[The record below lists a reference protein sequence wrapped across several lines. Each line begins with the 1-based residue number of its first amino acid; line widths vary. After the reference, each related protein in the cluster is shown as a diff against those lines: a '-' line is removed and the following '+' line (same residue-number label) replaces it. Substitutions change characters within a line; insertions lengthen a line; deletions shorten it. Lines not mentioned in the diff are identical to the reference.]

1 VRSGVKF
8 WDGRPLT
15 AADVL
20 YSLQMAASKTAGS
33 QIAAFYTS
41 VQSMR
46 ITSPGTITIKLKSP
60 DPYFRYTPAVTY
72 ILEKSF
78 WQKNG
83 KKVGTPDTLTMCTG
97 PFRFTKF
104 VPDDRVELTR
114 FDAYWGKKPAIKS
127 LTLRVIVNDATR
139 LLAMQSGEIDG
150 TFRISQ
156 DQIDQWK
163 RISGIGVQ
171 LAPELRTAYISLDT
185 GQDPWTDV
193 HVRRAVAYSID
204 KVGLVQAILHGYGQ
218 PAPVMPPPEQWGDL
232 STPAKL
238 KKLYASFPKY
248 PFNLAKAKSE
258 LAKSKFPNGFT
269 ATLPYPDSEQTL
281 GKAALALSQNLKQL
295 GITLNVKQVPTDE
308 WFGTLYSHPTPLGPQ
323 IISWGVDYPDPAD
336 ALHFI
341 YDSTAATANNFNTAN
356 YKNAQMDK
364 LLKVQQD
371 TVNPAVRADSVANAL
386 KLTARDVPYIPLWYQ
401 EVAMALKSKYA
412 YADFGTWYLYT
423 PWATQITAK

>member
-1 VRSGVKF
+1 VS
-8 WDGRPLT
+8 
-15 AADVL
+15 
-20 YSLQMAASKTAGS
+20 
-33 QIAAFYTS
+33 
-41 VQSMR
+41 
-46 ITSPGTITIKLKSP
+46 
-60 DPYFRYTPAVTY
+60 
-72 ILEKSF
+72 
-78 WQKNG
+78 
-83 KKVGTPDTLTMCTG
+83 
-97 PFRFTKF
+97 
-104 VPDDRVELTR
+104 
-114 FDAYWGKKPAIKS
+114 
-127 LTLRVIVNDATR
+127 DATR

-185 GQDPWTDV
+185 EDDPWSDV

-238 KKLYASFPKY
+238 KKLYAAFPKY
-248 PFNLAKAKSE
+248 PFSLAKAKAE

-281 GKAALALSQNLKQL
+281 GKAALALAQNLKQL

-308 WFGTLYSHPTPLGPQ
+308 WFGTLYSHPKPLGAQ

-364 LLKVQQD
+364 LLKIQQD
-371 TVNPAVRADSVANAL
+371 SVDPKVRADAVANAL

-401 EVAMALKSKYA
+401 EVAMALKSKYT

-423 PWATQITAK
+423 PWATQIAAN